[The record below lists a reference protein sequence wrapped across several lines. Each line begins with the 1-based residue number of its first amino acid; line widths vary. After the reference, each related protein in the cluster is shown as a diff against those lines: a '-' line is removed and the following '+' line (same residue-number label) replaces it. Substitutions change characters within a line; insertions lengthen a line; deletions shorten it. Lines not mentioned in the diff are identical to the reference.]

1 MTGAG
6 IEIELVDSFQVGYA
20 LTRLGAERMP
30 AIKRVQHDSLQQIA
44 ERHVVIF
51 GQAFQDLEQTFLK
64 ANPGLNSLN
73 QYLFALRLRCRG
85 CLRHAVSFRALSPCV
100 ITVHKYQFTTVSVNF
115 SFTSPTVSTTNGLYQ

>member
-20 LTRLGAERMP
+20 LTRLGAERML

-51 GQAFQDLEQTFLK
+51 SQAFQDLEQTFLK

-73 QYLFALRLRCRG
+73 QYSFARRLRCLG
-85 CLRHAVSFRALSPCV
+85 FLRHPVSSSLCFPSPLRYHG
-100 ITVHKYQFTTVSVNF
+100 T
-115 SFTSPTVSTTNGLYQ
+115 